1 MRRPAAPCSPV
12 RNDGQKADSVPKG
25 GVKGKPA
32 PAADTRSRRRRAIF
46 QTNGNHHRTGGDPI
60 RENLTQFCRRTHRAG
75 LLEQWHPTKNGTL
88 TPEQVPPG
96 SHRRVWWI
104 CQKGHEWQAIVKSR
118 AAGCGCPVCTNRS
131 VQPGDNDLATTHPH
145 LARQWHAIKNAP
157 LTPWAVTA
165 GAHRKVWWRCDRG
178 HEWQAAIFSR
188 TVNTTGCPVCAGRA
202 VQSGENDLQTLF
214 PGIAAQWHPDR
225 NGTRTP
231 DTISPCSNRKV
242 WWVCEKGHPYPAV
255 VAARTMH
262 GSGCPYCAGRR
273 ALPGF
278 NDLTSAAPNVA
289 AQWHPTLNGSLTPE
303 MITAGSRKKVW
314 WLCPEGH
321 VWQAAVYSRT
331 GKQKSGCPVCAGRVK
346 AARPYRSPS
355 ARSAG
360 PVQRGAGHDGHAA
373 RSMKI

>member
-1 MRRPAAPCSPV
+1 MAGHRQIP
-12 RNDGQKADSVPKG
+12 G
-25 GVKGKPA
+25 G
-32 PAADTRSRRRRAIF
+32 RLRLS
-46 QTNGNHHRTGGDPI
+46 
-60 RENLTQFCRRTHRAG
+60 G
-75 LLEQWHPTKNGTL
+75 LHQSI
-88 TPEQVPPG
+88 G
-96 SHRRVWWI
+96 S
-104 CQKGHEWQAIVKSR
+104 A
-118 AAGCGCPVCTNRS
+118 
-131 VQPGDNDLATTHPH
+131 GDNDLATTHPH

-242 WWVCEKGHPYPAV
+242 WWVCEQGHPYPAV

-303 MITAGSRKKVW
+303 MITA
-314 WLCPEGH
+314 
-321 VWQAAVYSRT
+321 AAARRGVVAL
-331 GKQKSGCPVCAGRVK
+331 SGGARLAGRRLLPHRKAEERLPGVRGQGEGSAAIPFSIGTVGRPRSS
-346 AARPYRSPS
+346 AARAMTDTPR
-355 ARSAG
+355 A
-360 PVQRGAGHDGHAA
+360 V
-373 RSMKI
+373 